1 MKTTTVPL
9 AALLQSFFMDRL
21 LAQRQASPHT
31 IASYRDTFRLL
42 LQFAHLR
49 LKTPPSRLTLE
60 ELDVLFIGAFL
71 DHLEKN
77 RNNSARSRNLRL
89 TAIHSFFRY
98 VAFQEPDRSAHIQR
112 VLAIPA
118 KRHDRA
124 LVDFLTRPEIEAL
137 LSAPDSNTWGGRRDH
152 ALLRLAIQSGLRLSE
167 LIHLRHENVTLG
179 AGAYVRCHGKGRKE
193 RCTPLTKQM
202 AAVLRAWMTE
212 QRVSPND
219 ILFPNARG
227 GALSPDGVRYLLNQH
242 VRTAERTCPSL
253 KKNG

>member
-9 AALLQSFFMDRL
+9 AALLQGFFMDRL

-42 LQFAHLR
+42 LQFARLR

-60 ELDVLFIGAFL
+60 ELDAPFISAFL

-77 RNNSARSRNLRL
+77 RNNAARSRNLRL

-98 VAFQEPDRSAHIQR
+98 VAFQEPGRSAHIQR

-124 LVDFLTRPEIEAL
+124 LVDFLIRPEIEAL
-137 LSAPDSNTWGGRRDH
+137 LID
-152 ALLRLAIQSGLRLSE
+152 
-167 LIHLRHENVTLG
+167 
-179 AGAYVRCHGKGRKE
+179 RKDQ
-193 RCTPLTKQM
+193 PS
-202 AAVLRAWMTE
+202 V
-212 QRVSPND
+212 
-219 ILFPNARG
+219 
-227 GALSPDGVRYLLNQH
+227 GVR
-242 VRTAERTCPSL
+242 
-253 KKNG
+253 